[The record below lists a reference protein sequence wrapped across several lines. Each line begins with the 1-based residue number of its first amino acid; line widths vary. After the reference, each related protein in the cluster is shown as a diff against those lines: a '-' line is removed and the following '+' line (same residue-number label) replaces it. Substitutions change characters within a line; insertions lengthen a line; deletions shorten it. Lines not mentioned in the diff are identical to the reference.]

1 MTEEIF
7 YRLLHNTLSA
17 RSKKKK
23 KPRKKTLNFF
33 SSPLFS
39 LTPEDQAKLSRRPSS
54 SQAARP
60 S

>member
-1 MTEEIF
+1 MTEE
-7 YRLLHNTLSA
+7 TLIVFFTTRYQHA
-17 RSKKKK
+17 QKKN
-23 KPRKKTLNFF
+23 PRKKNPKFFF

-39 LTPEDQAKLSRRPSS
+39 STPEDQAKLSRRPSS